1 MTCKT
6 IARFAVSAA
15 LGTAMLAG
23 MPTIAFADTSAE
35 LQAKLDE
42 ANSHL
47 DDLYSQASEV
57 GQQLLQTQEDLDST
71 NQEITKKQGEL
82 DDAEDVL
89 AKRVASDYKTGGV
102 SLASIIFDSSSFDDL
117 VSRIYYASKTS
128 QSDAQV
134 IQNVKD
140 IQKDLNDKQAQQQ
153 QLLSDQQ
160 SQKDEIDAKTSEAE
174 SYVQSLDQQVQ
185 DKLAEEQAAREAEQK
200 AAQEQAAQQA
210 QADGGYVQAA
220 EDNGGNATTNGS
232 ATTNG
237 GGTVTGTT
245 NGTSNQGTSNGGSTG
260 NQAGSNTTQGS
271 ASKPKPSG
279 SGSSSSGSSSSSS
292 GSLTAAQRN
301 AIIAAAWSK
310 VGGPYVY
317 GGTGPVGYDC
327 SGFVQYCYAQA
338 GISLPRTSE
347 AQGAVGSRTS
357 NPQPGDIIAWGGHV
371 GIYISDGMM
380 IDAGNE
386 RVGIS
391 YRAIY
396 GSPWYVSY

>member
-82 DDAEDVL
+82 DDAQDVL

-128 QSDAQV
+128 ESDAQV

-140 IQKDLNDKQAQQQ
+140 IQKDLNDKQTQQQ

-245 NGTSNQGTSNGGSTG
+245 NGMSNQGTSNGGSTG

-271 ASKPKPSG
+271 TSKPRPSG

>member
-82 DDAEDVL
+82 DDAQDVL

-271 ASKPKPSG
+271 TSKPKPSG

>member
-82 DDAEDVL
+82 DDAQDVL

-220 EDNGGNATTNGS
+220 EVNGGNATTNGS
-232 ATTNG
+232 TATNG

-271 ASKPKPSG
+271 TSKPKPSG